1 VKEDE
6 NDKGEAEEGEG
17 KGPLST
23 QSPQA
28 LTEFFKYTVS
38 VESVSGVVWLSIS
51 SSLFPGTFFR
61 ITLQLSSRTGV
72 LVYFPVA
79 VIAELNTSKLRE
91 RPCIS
96 SQFKVQSTVM
106 GKSGQQELEAAGH
119 IVAVRREPQ
128 RHVSY
133 CLLTVSVLCN
143 TGSLAQLIA

>member
-1 VKEDE
+1 MKEDE

-79 VIAELNTSKLRE
+79 VTRYSDKASYKRN
-91 RPCIS
+91 S
-96 SQFKVQSTVM
+96 SFEQALQ
-106 GKSGQQELEAAGH
+106 GKSMSA
-119 IVAVRREPQ
+119 
-128 RHVSY
+128 
-133 CLLTVSVLCN
+133 
-143 TGSLAQLIA
+143 